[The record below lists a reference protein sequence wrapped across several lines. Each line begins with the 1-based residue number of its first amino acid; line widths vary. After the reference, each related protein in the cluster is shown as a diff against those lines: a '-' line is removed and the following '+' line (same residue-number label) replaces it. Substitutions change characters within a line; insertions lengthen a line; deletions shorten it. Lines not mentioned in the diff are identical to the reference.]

1 MPRGSLLEKR
11 VFVDFGSIP
20 LELCERFN
28 LQMSS
33 AEKKKKKRSCRMA
46 NELLKL
52 FSPNIMERFLILE
65 NIFICWSLY
74 ILKLKY
80 APALFA
86 VVIFKNHLTHR
97 ISNYLYLWGPHFLG
111 LPKYWL

>member
-1 MPRGSLLEKR
+1 MPRGSLLKKR

-28 LQMSS
+28 SQMSS

-52 FSPNIMERFLILE
+52 FP
-65 NIFICWSLY
+65 
-74 ILKLKY
+74 
-80 APALFA
+80 P
-86 VVIFKNHLTHR
+86 
-97 ISNYLYLWGPHFLG
+97 
-111 LPKYWL
+111 